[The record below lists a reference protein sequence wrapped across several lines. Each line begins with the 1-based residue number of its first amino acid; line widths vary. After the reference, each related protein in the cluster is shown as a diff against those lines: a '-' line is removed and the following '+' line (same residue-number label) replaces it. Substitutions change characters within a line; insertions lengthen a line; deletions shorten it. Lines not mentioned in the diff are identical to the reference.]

1 MFSWRCGET
10 VKVDEQVVLQEPMEV
25 STPNVQID
33 IKKGIDFII
42 LLHIK
47 LVCSF
52 FLKAIIMRNIKIP
65 IRVLTNYFFCT
76 SIFRCNIKQDIK

>member
-10 VKVDEQVVLQEPMEV
+10 VKVDEQVVLQESMEV

-33 IKKGIDFII
+33 IKKSTNCIG

-47 LVCSF
+47 LECSY
-52 FLKAIIMRNIKIP
+52 LYLSKKLIIIMKLI
-65 IRVLTNYFFCT
+65 VY
-76 SIFRCNIKQDIK
+76 